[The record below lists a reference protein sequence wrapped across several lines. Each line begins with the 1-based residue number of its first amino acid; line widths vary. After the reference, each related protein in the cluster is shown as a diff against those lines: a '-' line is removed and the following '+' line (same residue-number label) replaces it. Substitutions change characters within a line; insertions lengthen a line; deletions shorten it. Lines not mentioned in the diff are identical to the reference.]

1 MKLDKSHIVSGSI
14 GAILGA
20 FFIWEIGTISG
31 NHAALFSSNEKE
43 TTIYEKVNEDLD
55 GDVYITP
62 KGKKYHAPGCYILR
76 KSEEF
81 KQASRSSVIEVG
93 YTPCR
98 KCKP

>member
-1 MKLDKSHIVSGSI
+1 MRFLCGRLEQSQAVM
-14 GAILGA
+14 LL
-20 FFIWEIGTISG
+20 F
-31 NHAALFSSNEKE
+31 FSSNEKE

-81 KQASRSSVIEVG
+81 KQASRSSAIEVG

>member
-1 MKLDKSHIVSGSI
+1 MKFDKSHIVSGSI

-62 KGKKYHAPGCYILR
+62 KGKKYHEGVIFFESR
-76 KSEEF
+76 KNSN
-81 KQASRSSVIEVG
+81 RLHVLLSSKWDIRHAENVNH
-93 YTPCR
+93 R
-98 KCKP
+98 